1 MKKLVEYK
9 VLLWDF
15 DGVIVDSN
23 MIREQGF
30 IEVLKFYPADK
41 VEKLID
47 FHRENGGLSRYVKF
61 RFFFEDILQISLSQ
75 EELTRLTDEFSLIM
89 KRNLSS
95 EKLIIQDSLEFIKIY
110 SKKIEMHIVSGS
122 DQNELRGLCKH
133 FNIANH
139 FKSINGSPTHKD
151 VLVERIMELGQLNK
165 DDVCLIGDSI
175 NDLNAAKNNGINFA
189 GYNNMQLF
197 NDNYITSFNNLTDEK
212 NC

>member
-1 MKKLVEYK
+1 MKNLVEYK

-15 DGVIVDSN
+15 DGVIMDSN
-23 MIREQGF
+23 LIREQGF
-30 IEVLKFYPADK
+30 IEVLKSYPSEE
-41 VEKLID
+41 VQKLIR

-61 RFFFEDILQISLSQ
+61 KFFFENILQSSLSQ

-89 KRNLSS
+89 KRNLTSD
-95 EKLIIQDSLEFIKIY
+95 KLIIHDSLDFIKMY

-122 DQNELRGLCKH
+122 DQNELRGLCEY

-151 VLVERIMELGQLNK
+151 LLVEEIIQLGKLNR
-165 DDVCLIGDSI
+165 DDVCLIGDSV
-175 NDLNAAKNNGINFA
+175 NDLNAASVNGINFA

-197 NDNYITSFNNLTDEK
+197 DDNYITSFNSLRR
-212 NC
+212 